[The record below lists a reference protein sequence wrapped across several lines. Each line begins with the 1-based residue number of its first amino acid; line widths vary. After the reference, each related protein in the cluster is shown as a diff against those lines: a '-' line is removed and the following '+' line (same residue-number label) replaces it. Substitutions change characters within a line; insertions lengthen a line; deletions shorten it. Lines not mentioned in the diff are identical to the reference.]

1 MRTVFNPAYVGF
13 IQPPG
18 PPQPNFYNL
27 YGSTPVGASS
37 VSNVGTFLSGVTFKV
52 TAGSLYLNGYRYF
65 IADGNQPTSAQPFA
79 LWQLIGGAATTS
91 NDYLITGSTVTSGTL
106 ALGWNYVPLAT
117 PIPLGATV
125 EYLAATGFTGNFAF
139 LAGQFGSGDPHS
151 AGITN
156 GPLFAFSDIGGSAND
171 PYNNPQGL
179 FDTSTANPASRP
191 PYQGSDSANFG
202 TDVEITDQ
210 VPSGATFRL
219 FPNQPYPVNQAPD
232 TAFNFTLGT
241 EFSLSRACVLNNIW
255 FYSLPGTTQLPTACG
270 IWQISS
276 QTLVSGTS
284 NLSPTWSGA
293 AGSGWVSCSYASVP
307 LAANTP
313 YKTSV
318 FNGAA
323 SPVVWN
329 AHTDNYWQSPG
340 FGQNGVTNGPISA
353 PNACER
359 LEPGQCS
366 YHQGVRLSFTRI
378 RCRRRRRPPTTGST
392 SRCPECSP
400 APNSSGHR
408 RAAPRRRSSPVP
420 RVRVRGSIS
429 STPTATRSW

>member
-156 GPLFAFSDIGGSAND
+156 GPLFAFSDSGGGERPVQQPAGPVRHFHRQPGVPAAVSGFQFGELRHRRR
-171 PYNNPQGL
+171 NN
-179 FDTSTANPASRP
+179 R
-191 PYQGSDSANFG
+191 
-202 TDVEITDQ
+202 
-210 VPSGATFRL
+210 SGAVRCDV
-219 FPNQPYPVNQAPD
+219 PAVPEPAVP
-232 TAFNFTLGT
+232 G
-241 EFSLSRACVLNNIW
+241 E
-255 FYSLPGTTQLPTACG
+255 PGTRHRVQLHLGHRIQPQPGVCAEQHLVLQPARHDAAADRLRDLADQLPDA
-270 IWQISS
+270 
-276 QTLVSGTS
+276 
-284 NLSPTWSGA
+284 
-293 AGSGWVSCSYASVP
+293 
-307 LAANTP
+307 
-313 YKTSV
+313 
-318 FNGAA
+318 
-323 SPVVWN
+323 
-329 AHTDNYWQSPG
+329 
-340 FGQNGVTNGPISA
+340 
-353 PNACER
+353 
-359 LEPGQCS
+359 
-366 YHQGVRLSFTRI
+366 GVRDQ
-378 RCRRRRRPPTTGST
+378 
-392 SRCPECSP
+392 
-400 APNSSGHR
+400 
-408 RAAPRRRSSPVP
+408 
-420 RVRVRGSIS
+420 
-429 STPTATRSW
+429 